1 MELNLIG
8 SQSLLVFSGTRGT
21 VLFNIFMNDLVK
33 CMFADDTQLVRTVD
47 LLEDKEVLQRDLVGL
62 DQWSGSILLN
72 SARVSARSCTWIITT

>member
-8 SQSLLVFSGTRGT
+8 SQSLLVFSRTRGA

-33 CMFADDTQLVRTVD
+33 CMFADDTQSVRTVD

-62 DQWSGSILLN
+62 DQWSGSIILN
-72 SARVSARSCTWIITT
+72 LARVSATWIITT